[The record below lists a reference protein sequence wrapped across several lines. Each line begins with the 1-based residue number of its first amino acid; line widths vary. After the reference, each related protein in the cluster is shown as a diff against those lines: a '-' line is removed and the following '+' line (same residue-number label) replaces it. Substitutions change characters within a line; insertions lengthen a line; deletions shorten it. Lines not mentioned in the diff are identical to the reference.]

1 MRRLLILPVL
11 ALAVL
16 LGGAA
21 GQQSAPEWMKLD
33 YAKAL
38 STQTGKLILAYIAC
52 DPQTGMS
59 KSCGNGGTDRAFTDS
74 ALSKRLEAFYPV
86 RVCDKKT
93 ALDLRATKALEV
105 LFLDGDGDEVTRG
118 AFGDARSLETLLKA
132 AEQRYVSK
140 EIAWAAKAPAA
151 DSERRPSLLVFADER
166 KDSLETLKALE
177 DRTLVKYQER
187 FHFVKLAGK
196 RDAEEARRWGV
207 VALPTV
213 LILDPLKPEVLER
226 SSGRRSPRELKGLIT
241 KALGKLDAKK

>member
-1 MRRLLILPVL
+1 MRRRLIAPVL
-11 ALAVL
+11 GMALL

-21 GQQSAPEWMKLD
+21 GQSSPEWMKLD

-74 ALSKRLEAFYPV
+74 SLSKRLESFYPV
-86 RVCDKKT
+86 RICDKKT
-93 ALDLRATKALEV
+93 SLDLRATKALEV
-105 LFLDGDGDEVTRG
+105 LFLDGDGDEVSRG
-118 AFGDARSLETLLKA
+118 TFSDARSLETLLKA
-132 AEQRYVSK
+132 AEQRYVAK
-140 EIAWAAKAPAA
+140 EIAWAVKVPAA
-151 DSERRPSLLVFADER
+151 EAERRPSLLVFADER

-187 FHFVKLAGK
+187 FTFVKLTGK

-207 VALPTV
+207 TALPSV
-213 LILDPLKPEVLER
+213 LILDPAKPEVMER
-226 SSGRRSPRELKGLIT
+226 CSGRRSPKELKALIS
-241 KALGKLDAKK
+241 KALGKLDARK

>member
-1 MRRLLILPVL
+1 MRRRLIVPVL
-11 ALAVL
+11 GLALL

-21 GQQSAPEWMKLD
+21 GQSAPEWMKLD

-74 ALSKRLEAFYPV
+74 ALTKRLEAFYLV
-86 RVCDKKT
+86 RICDKKT

-105 LFLDGDGDEVTRG
+105 LFLDGDGDEVSRG
-118 AFGDARSLETLLKA
+118 GFGDARSLEPLLKA

-140 EIAWAAKAPAA
+140 EIAWAAKAAA
-151 DSERRPSLLVFADER
+151 AETERRPVLLVFADER

-187 FHFVKLAGK
+187 FTYVKLAGK
-196 RDAEEARRWGV
+196 RDAEETKRWGI
-207 VALPTV
+207 VALPSV
-213 LILDPLKPEVLER
+213 LVIDPLKQEVLER
-226 SSGRRSPRELKGLIT
+226 SSGRRSPRELKALIS
-241 KALGKLDAKK
+241 KALGKLDGKK